1 MLNLFGTTL
10 RIQDLFDI
18 IVVAVL
24 FYFLLKF
31 IRETR
36 ISLLIYGVIALIV
49 TQQLSQFFGL
59 YTLNYILKGILDF
72 GIIAAIIVFQ
82 PEIRRAL
89 EKMGNTT
96 FAKFFRFIGDNNGS
110 SATVINGICDAVG
123 HLSKHHIGSLIV
135 IEKNTKIDD
144 IISSGVQMDSLIS
157 SELLINIFSHHAPLH
172 DGAVIV
178 REMRIAAAACLLPL
192 TLNPNLSTE
201 LGTRHR
207 AAIGVSEVCDCVV
220 IVTSEETGVI
230 SVAKN
235 GSLTRRLTTETLK
248 KMLSNTI
255 NEENKKEESN
265 EA

>member
-36 ISLLIYGVIALIV
+36 ASLLIYGVIALII
-49 TQQLSQFFGL
+49 TEQLSQFFGL

-96 FAKFFRFIGDNNGS
+96 FAKFFRFIKDDSSS
-110 SATVINGICDAVG
+110 SAIVANGICNAVG
-123 HLSKHHIGSLIV
+123 HLSRHHIGSLII
-135 IEKNTKIDD
+135 IEKSIKIDD
-144 IISSGVQMDSLIS
+144 IINSGVAMDSLIS

-178 REMRIAAAACLLPL
+178 RDKRIAAAACLLPL
-192 TLNPNLSTE
+192 TKNTNLSTE

-207 AAIGVSEVCDCVV
+207 AAIGVSEVSDCVV

-235 GSLTRRLTTETLK
+235 GSLTRRLSVDTLK
-248 KMLSNTI
+248 NMLANTLD
-255 NEENKKEESN
+255 NENIKEESD
-265 EA
+265 A